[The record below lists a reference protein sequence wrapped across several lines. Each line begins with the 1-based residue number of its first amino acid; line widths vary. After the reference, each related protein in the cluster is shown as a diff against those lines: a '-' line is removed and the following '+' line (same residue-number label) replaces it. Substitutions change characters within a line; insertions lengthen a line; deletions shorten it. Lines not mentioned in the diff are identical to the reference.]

1 MSKVIDMSHVIIP
14 GKSDRKF
21 NLEIV
26 GADEVN
32 PDVVRLPNQWYI
44 MHNLQM
50 VSHIGTHIEAPFHT
64 RKDGLDLAKLPLEKL
79 WGEAIILDLRNVSRR
94 QEISADQVVD
104 AARRAGGIR
113 AKDIVLCNLGLGKFY
128 GMAEYKQ
135 NPFFST
141 KAIQWLIQQG
151 MKMMGVDAS
160 GVEIPGSESHVNH
173 NALFEKAIPLIENLT
188 GFDRITKDRVQVY
201 AFPIAV
207 EGLESFPVRVVA
219 FEQD

>member
-1 MSKVIDMSHVIIP
+1 MGKVIDMSHVIIP

-21 NLEIV
+21 ILETI

-32 PDVVRLPNQWYI
+32 PNVVRLPNQWYI
-44 MHNLQM
+44 MNNIQM
-50 VSHIGTHIEAPFHT
+50 VSHIGTHIEAPFHI
-64 RKDGLDLAKLPLEKL
+64 RKDGLDLARLPLEKF
-79 WGEAIILDLRNVSRR
+79 WGEAVILDLRNLPPR
-94 QEISADQVVD
+94 QEISSDQVAD
-104 AARRAGGIR
+104 AARRAGRIHRG
-113 AKDIVLCNLGLGKFY
+113 DIVLGNLGFSRFY
-128 GMAEYKQ
+128 GTPEYQQ

-141 KAIQWLIQQG
+141 KAIQWLIQEG

-173 NALFEKAIPLIENLT
+173 HALFEREIPLIENLT
-188 GFDRITKDRVQVY
+188 GFDQITKTRVQLY

-219 FEQD
+219 FEPD